1 MLCIDQIKNPTSQIV
16 LTLAAMLFAGFL
28 VTRITKRLHL
38 PNVTGYI
45 LAGIAIGPYA
55 LGLVSKASIANMDF
69 VTDVALAFIAFGVG
83 RYFKLSDLKKTGGKV
98 IVITLAEA
106 LAAFA
111 LVTLNMI
118 FIFHLSVSFSLL
130 LGAISSATAPASTI
144 MTIRQYKAKGPFVD
158 LILQV
163 VALDDAV
170 ALIAFSV
177 SAAILSGGGGN
188 IPGLL
193 LPVLWSLLAVG
204 MGVLAGIALHKLVD
218 NGRSSDHR
226 LVLIVGT
233 LLLFTGL
240 CSMLDISPLL
250 SCMAIGTAYINAGGR
265 ERTFEQVENA
275 TPPVLLLFFV
285 LSGARLE
292 VPMLATAGVIGV
304 VYFFIRIIGKYLGAW
319 LGCTVTHEP
328 KLTTR
333 YFGLA
338 LVPQAGVSIGLAAL
352 AERIV
357 PGPTGVMISTIIL
370 SSGVLYEMIG
380 PACAKASLYLSHT
393 LTKGEGPNARPPKD
407 TSISNHTAA

>member
-1 MLCIDQIKNPTSQIV
+1 MLCIDQIKNPTAQIV

-28 VTRITKRLHL
+28 VTRITKKLHL

-45 LAGIAIGPYA
+45 LAGISIGPYA
-55 LGLVSKASIANMDF
+55 LGLVSKASVANMDF
-69 VTDVALAFIAFGVG
+69 VTDIALAFIAFGVG

-111 LVTLNMI
+111 LVTLTMV
-118 FIFHLSVSFSLL
+118 FIFHLSVAFSLL

-265 ERTFEQVENA
+265 EHTFEQVENA

-304 VYFFIRIIGKYLGAW
+304 VYFFY
-319 LGCTVTHEP
+319 THH
-328 KLTTR
+328 R
-333 YFGLA
+333 Q
-338 LVPQAGVSIGLAAL
+338 VSWRVAGV
-352 AERIV
+352 RRD
-357 PGPTGVMISTIIL
+357 P
-370 SSGVLYEMIG
+370 
-380 PACAKASLYLSHT
+380 
-393 LTKGEGPNARPPKD
+393 
-407 TSISNHTAA
+407 